1 MHSGQDQ
8 FHAEL
13 PWDNSA
19 ATGEPYLSYISPNPP
34 RGGQT
39 LQSSTSVLP
48 RTKKNR
54 NSSPLFL
61 SDPAENPAGPK
72 WKHPAAAKRI
82 HSAAAVFSFYYRMK
96 KK

>member
-1 MHSGQDQ
+1 
-8 FHAEL
+8 
-13 PWDNSA
+13 
-19 ATGEPYLSYISPNPP
+19 
-34 RGGQT
+34 
-39 LQSSTSVLP
+39 VLP